1 MNKENNN
8 YPPSVNS
15 HAADK
20 IRKIYDSPNWKSS
33 VDERLRFEEYTIPE
47 NTNDSLDQLIQWYID
62 KKSKMIRYSA
72 PKLRKVFLELPPVEQ
87 RKVGL
92 ALLTGSQS
100 DTEWVCKRLNYHQEH
115 LFDKWVNHW
124 HPCYTKAVEECWN
137 KYHGTYCGKLMIQF
151 VDEDIVRKYIDEL
164 IEKGFYFHLC
174 RRFVNRPWFELNIE
188 RLKGCTYI
196 NAYLSVMAKTPQ
208 GISAEEA
215 RTLLYQWIALI
226 LVYNGQKHHRL
237 TEENV
242 FWRDKSKRHRVI
254 NVWGLDAALYY
265 LLCMNLSG
273 VVKDFLNWDNDI
285 SMQYIKEH
293 DSIKDSNTK
302 DNEDCFRKIIL
313 KNFPEDMK
321 YLLCI
326 NRPTYI
332 YINSPGQPFTKPR
345 LSPLI
350 VSGDENEPIYLPEEE
365 NELLSSVSGREESST
380 KPTQE
385 EFNRSLDRNHYFKEL
400 IDQLDLISTDSFEI
414 SEEFF

>member
-1 MNKENNN
+1 
-8 YPPSVNS
+8 
-15 HAADK
+15 
-20 IRKIYDSPNWKSS
+20 
-33 VDERLRFEEYTIPE
+33 
-47 NTNDSLDQLIQWYID
+47 
-62 KKSKMIRYSA
+62 
-72 PKLRKVFLELPPVEQ
+72 
-87 RKVGL
+87 
-92 ALLTGSQS
+92 
-100 DTEWVCKRLNYHQEH
+100 
-115 LFDKWVNHW
+115 
-124 HPCYTKAVEECWN
+124 
-137 KYHGTYCGKLMIQF
+137 
-151 VDEDIVRKYIDEL
+151 
-164 IEKGFYFHLC
+164 
-174 RRFVNRPWFELNIE
+174 
-188 RLKGCTYI
+188 
-196 NAYLSVMAKTPQ
+196 MAKTPQ

-385 EFNRSLDRNHYFKEL
+385 EFNRSLDRNYYFKEL